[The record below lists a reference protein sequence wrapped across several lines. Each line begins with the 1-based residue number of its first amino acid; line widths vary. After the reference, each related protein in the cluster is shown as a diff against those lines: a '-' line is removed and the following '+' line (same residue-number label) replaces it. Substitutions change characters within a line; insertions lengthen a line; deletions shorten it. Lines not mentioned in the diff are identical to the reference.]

1 MNIESSR
8 QKTKRLTAVAFLA
21 ALIVVLQVLTY
32 FIKAGPFN
40 MSFVLIPIV
49 LGGMLYGPGAGA
61 FLGGVFG
68 VVVVVVSVM
77 GLDVGGNMVF
87 AANPFLCILLC
98 VGKGVAAGWVPAVVY
113 KALNGKI
120 NHIAAIVI
128 AAALAPICNTG
139 IFIIG
144 MLIFFRDVLSV
155 WSGGTDLLLYV
166 ITGIAGINFIVEFL
180 LNVVVAP
187 ILVPP
192 VEHAVKKS
200 H

>member
-1 MNIESSR
+1 MNSTR
-8 QKTKRLTAVAFLA
+8 QKTRMLTHVAFLA
-21 ALIVVLQVLTY
+21 ALIVVLQLLTY

-68 VVVVVVSVM
+68 VVVVVVSVA

-98 VGKGVAAGWVPAVVY
+98 MLKGIAAGWVSALVY
-113 KALNGKI
+113 KALNGRI
-120 NHIAAIVI
+120 NHRLAII
-128 AAALAPICNTG
+128 LAAAAAPICNTG
-139 IFIIG
+139 IFIVG
-144 MLIFFRDVLSV
+144 MFLFFRDVLSV
-155 WSGGTDLLLYV
+155 WSGGTDLLVYAV
-166 ITGIAGINFIVEFL
+166 TGIAGINFVVEFL
-180 LNVVVAP
+180 LNVIVAP

-192 VEHAVKKS
+192 VENAVKKAK
-200 H
+200 

>member
-1 MNIESSR
+1 MNSTR
-8 QKTKRLTAVAFLA
+8 QKTRMLTHVAFLA
-21 ALIVVLQVLTY
+21 ALIVVLQLLTY

-68 VVVVVVSVM
+68 VVVVVVSVA

-98 VGKGVAAGWVPAVVY
+98 MLKGIAAGWVSALIY
-113 KALNGKI
+113 KALNGRI
-120 NHIAAIVI
+120 NHGLAIVL
-128 AAALAPICNTG
+128 AAAAAPICNTG
-139 IFIIG
+139 IFIVG
-144 MLIFFRDVLSV
+144 MFLFFRDVLSV
-155 WSGGTDLLLYV
+155 WSGGTDLLVYAV
-166 ITGIAGINFIVEFL
+166 TGIAGINFLVEFL
-180 LNVVVAP
+180 LNVIVAP

-192 VEHAVKKS
+192 VENAVKKAK
-200 H
+200 

>member
-1 MNIESSR
+1 MNSTR
-8 QKTKRLTAVAFLA
+8 QKTRMLTHVAFLA
-21 ALIVVLQVLTY
+21 ALIVVLQLLTY

-68 VVVVVVSVM
+68 VVVVVVSVA

-98 VGKGVAAGWVPAVVY
+98 MLKGIAAGWVSAVVY
-113 KALNGKI
+113 KALNGRI
-120 NHIAAIVI
+120 NHRLAII
-128 AAALAPICNTG
+128 LAAAAAPICNTG
-139 IFIIG
+139 IFIVG
-144 MLIFFRDVLSV
+144 MFLFFRDVLSV
-155 WSGGTDLLLYV
+155 WSGGTDLLVYAV
-166 ITGIAGINFIVEFL
+166 TGIAGINFVVEFL
-180 LNVVVAP
+180 LNVIVAP

-192 VEHAVKKS
+192 VENAVKKAK
-200 H
+200 